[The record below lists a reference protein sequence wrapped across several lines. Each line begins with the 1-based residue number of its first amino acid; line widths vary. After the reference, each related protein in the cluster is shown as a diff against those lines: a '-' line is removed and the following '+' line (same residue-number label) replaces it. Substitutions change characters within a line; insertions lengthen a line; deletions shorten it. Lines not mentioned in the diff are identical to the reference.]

1 MLSNGTQH
9 TTILFSI
16 SRRKGHING
25 ELVIKNFLLEQTC
38 KEKKIIFID
47 RNNEVIV
54 WGLANL
60 VAARE
65 RVGASSNLSFV
76 KEKVVTS
83 NIKSTGKME
92 LALNQMIIPREA

>member
-1 MLSNGTQH
+1 M
-9 TTILFSI
+9 
-16 SRRKGHING
+16 
-25 ELVIKNFLLEQTC
+25 
-38 KEKKIIFID
+38 
-47 RNNEVIV
+47 
-54 WGLANL
+54 

-92 LALNQMIIPREA
+92 LALYQMIIPREA